1 MTSIEPSET
10 GPSETGPS
18 ETGSS
23 RTTPTRYPER
33 VSGTNEPEL
42 HRLLDQS
49 RIGHVG
55 FVSSAGQPVV
65 LPIAIA
71 RDGADVLM
79 HGSTGSSWL
88 RRLAEGVPVSL
99 AVTALDA
106 LVVARSAFES
116 SMRYRSAV
124 LFGSCR
130 PVLDPEQKGRA
141 LNTLTDSL
149 IPGRVAEVRPFTA
162 KELAATLVLRLVVED
177 YSIKIS
183 QRWPDDPPEDVQGPA
198 WAGVLPAQTRYIAAW
213 PAPDLVD
220 GVELPASV
228 RALLE
233 PPD

>member
-1 MTSIEPSET
+1 MTSNPEPSE
-10 GPSETGPS
+10 PSANPR
-18 ETGSS
+18 S
-23 RTTPTRYPER
+23 RTTPTRYAER
-33 VSGTNEPEL
+33 VSGSNEPEL

-55 FVSSAGQPVV
+55 FVTESGQPVV

-71 RDGADVLM
+71 RDGAEVLM

-88 RRLAEGVPVSL
+88 RRISEGVPVSL

-130 PVLDPEQKGRA
+130 PVPEPDKARA
-141 LNTLTDSL
+141 LNILTDAL
-149 IPGRVAEVRPFTA
+149 IPGRVAEVRPVTA
-162 KELAATLVLRLVVED
+162 KELAATLVLRLTVAD

-183 QRWPDDPPEDVQGPA
+183 QRWPDDPPEDVRGTA

-228 RALLE
+228 QALLE
-233 PPD
+233 PSD

>member
-1 MTSIEPSET
+1 MTSPAEQST
-10 GPSETGPS
+10 
-18 ETGSS
+18 
-23 RTTPTRYPER
+23 RTTPTRYAER
-33 VSGTNEPEL
+33 VSGSNVAEL
-42 HRLLDQS
+42 HRLLDES

-55 FVSSAGQPVV
+55 FVTEGNQPVV

-79 HGSTGSSWL
+79 HGSTGSRWL
-88 RRLAEGVPVSL
+88 RLIGQGIPVSL

-130 PVLDPEQKGRA
+130 PVTEQADKATALD
-141 LNTLTDSL
+141 TLTNAL
-149 IPGRVAEVRPFTA
+149 IPGRVAEVRRPNA
-162 KELAATLVLRLVVED
+162 KELAATMVLRLTVAD

-183 QRWPDDPPEDVQGPA
+183 QNWPDDTPEDVQGPN
-198 WAGVLPAQTRYIAAW
+198 WAGVLPAQTRYTAAW
-213 PAPDLVD
+213 PAPDLAE
-220 GVELPASV
+220 GIEPPASI

-233 PPD
+233 PPAG

>member
-1 MTSIEPSET
+1 MPSGT
-10 GPSETGPS
+10 Q
-18 ETGSS
+18 

-33 VSGTNEPEL
+33 VSGSNEPEL
-42 HRLLDQS
+42 HRLLDES

-55 FVSSAGQPVV
+55 FVLESGQPVV

-88 RRLAEGVPVSL
+88 RRLGQGIPVSL

-130 PVLDPEQKGRA
+130 PVLDAEEKTRA

-149 IPGRVAEVRPFTA
+149 IPGRVAEVRPLNA
-162 KELAATLVLRLVVED
+162 KELAATLVLRLTVQD

-228 RALLE
+228 QALLE
-233 PPD
+233 PSD